1 MFIVEKIISSATCIV
16 RVAYGELDWLENV
29 AGSDFVHMYS
39 AIVS

>member
-1 MFIVEKIISSATCIV
+1 MAGNNPQGQVQFSQQTAC
-16 RVAYGELDWLENV
+16 GELDWLENV